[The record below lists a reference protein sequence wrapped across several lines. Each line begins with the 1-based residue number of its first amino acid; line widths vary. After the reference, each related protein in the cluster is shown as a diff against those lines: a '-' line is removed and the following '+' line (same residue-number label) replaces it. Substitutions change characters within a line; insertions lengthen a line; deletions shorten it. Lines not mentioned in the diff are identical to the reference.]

1 MNLFSRIIISV
12 ILTGIYFCIPHFS
25 YAASGKSLTWT
36 PLSGGE
42 SRISTNS
49 GGEVSDKDKKT
60 SSWSLKQ
67 DENTTEEAETDG
79 DEEEKIKQD
88 INTYIIESYK
98 AQGTKII
105 KDLSAKLTKTIP
117 DADERIDAYKKI
129 QNSLE
134 LRKKR
139 LETDKMTTTK
149 RLILRE
155 FLDHMIDLL
164 GKKIEELT

>member
-1 MNLFSRIIISV
+1 M
-12 ILTGIYFCIPHFS
+12 
-25 YAASGKSLTWT
+25 
-36 PLSGGE
+36 
-42 SRISTNS
+42 
-49 GGEVSDKDKKT
+49 
-60 SSWSLKQ
+60 KQ
-67 DENTTEEAETDG
+67 DEDTSQETETDA

-105 KDLSAKLTKTIP
+105 KDLSSKLTKTIP

-134 LRKKR
+134 KKKKR
-139 LETDKMTTTK
+139 LETDKMTATK

-164 GKKIEELT
+164 GKKIEELA